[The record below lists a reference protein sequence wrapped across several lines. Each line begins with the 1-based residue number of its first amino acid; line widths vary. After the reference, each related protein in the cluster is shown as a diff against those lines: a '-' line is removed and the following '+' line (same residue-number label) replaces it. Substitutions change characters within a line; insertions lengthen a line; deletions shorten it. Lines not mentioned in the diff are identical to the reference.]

1 MGGHLRQKNMKATA
15 TLLFCAFAA
24 TLCPCA
30 EDDALVIAPRK
41 SRIWFAS
48 QLKDEAFHKE
58 AIEAARALAGASGSA
73 GSKLDYKALSE
84 LQEGLQRDKKRTSSV
99 FTGLLDARKTTD
111 VGVRLGAVK
120 ALELATPDPAL
131 IGKPLAAAAVLETD
145 TTVRGEAIRVIRS
158 RKDAAASREMLKLW
172 KSAFED
178 ETVGVNEAL
187 RAAAEDAMRDVGDKR
202 VYEVLYAYVLMELR
216 AQSASLDKL
225 DTTRIRNAG
234 LNVNANDRGGNINLP
249 IELPSL
255 TLMSVETTLWVP
267 ALPSLQRVTGQN
279 FGWNV
284 KRWNE
289 WLAEQPEFKK

>member
-1 MGGHLRQKNMKATA
+1 MKASA

-48 QLKDEAFHKE
+48 ELKEEAFHKE
-58 AIEAARALAGASGSA
+58 AIEAARALAGSTGSTSSA
-73 GSKLDYKALSE
+73 GSKLDSKALAE
-84 LQEGLQRDKKRTSSV
+84 LQEGLQRDKKRTSTV
-99 FTGLLDARKTTD
+99 FTGLLDARKTSD
-111 VGVRLGAVK
+111 SSVRLGAVK
-120 ALELATPDPAL
+120 ALELAAPAPAL

-145 TTVRGEAIRVIRS
+145 TTVRAEAIRVIRS
-158 RKDAAASREMLKLW
+158 RKDADASREMLKLW

-178 ETVGVNEAL
+178 GMVGVNEPL

-216 AQSASLDKL
+216 AQTASLDKL

-255 TLMSVETTLWVP
+255 SLMSVETTLWVP

-289 WLAEQPEFKK
+289 WLAAQPEFKK